1 MSTSIKKALELH
13 KQGQVNEAERL
24 YRSVLLSSPCDFD
37 ALHLLGVLKLQ
48 NGDPAEAVRLIGAA
62 IEIDQRSVP
71 AHLHQG
77 LALAALNRHEEA
89 LDAFNEALAI
99 SPRNAAVLTSR
110 GDALCDLGRPAEA
123 LESYDRA
130 IGSDPRTVAALLN
143 RGNLLRALGRPS
155 EALASY
161 EKAVAVDPRNAIALN
176 NHGTALHDMDRVA
189 EALTCYDRA
198 LALMPDYI
206 EALFNRGNALLAL
219 RRPGDAVKA
228 YARVLLLDSKHVAAY
243 NNRGNAFARL
253 RRHEEALNSYDQ
265 ALAIDPQ
272 HLDALINRAAALGK
286 VERYDEAID
295 AYLQLRT
302 SQPEVATVLNDLL
315 GYYTTICRWTDIAE
329 LAAEAIAGVAA
340 GTVPID
346 PALLL
351 RLDCTPEQHLAGAK
365 NWLRLKGIKAVTRD
379 WRKETFPTDK
389 IRIAYLSADF
399 HQHVTAYVLAELF
412 ELHDRSRFETIGI
425 SFGPDDA
432 SPVRAR
438 LVKSFDR
445 FFDVQSR
452 SDADAA
458 ALIRDNK
465 VHIAVDLK
473 GYTTDSRIGILAQ
486 RAAPVQASYMG
497 FPASTGADFIDYIIA
512 DRIVLP
518 LDQQPFYT
526 EKIVH
531 LPDSYY
537 VADSK
542 RPIAALPPTRGACG
556 LPEDGF
562 VFCCFNNSWKI
573 TARVFDVWMRLLK
586 SVDGSVVWL
595 LKSNAAAAANLL
607 SAAQQRGVD
616 PDRLVF
622 APQCDLPAH
631 LARIAL
637 ADLCLDTLP
646 YNAHT
651 TAMDALWLGVPIVT
665 TMGEVFSARVAASQ
679 LHALGLPELIT
690 RNLEEYEALALTLA
704 TNRSQLETIR
714 QKLAHHRS
722 HYPLFNT
729 GRFCRHLEAAYAA
742 MYEAWR
748 RGEAPQSRSVDPLPQ
763 GIV

>member
-1 MSTSIKKALELH
+1 MSASIKKALELH
-13 KQGQVNEAERL
+13 KEGRVNEAERA
-24 YRSVLLSSPCDFD
+24 YRSILLASPRDFD
-37 ALHLLGVLKLQ
+37 ALHLLGVLKMQ
-48 NGDPAEAVRLIGAA
+48 NGDPAEAVRLIAAA
-62 IEIDQRSVP
+62 IEIDRRSVP
-71 AHLHQG
+71 AHLNQG
-77 LALAALNRHEEA
+77 LALADLNRHAEA
-89 LDAFNEALAI
+89 LDSFNKALAI
-99 SPRNAAVLTSR
+99 SPRNADALTGR
-110 GDALCDLGRPAEA
+110 GDALCDLGRHAEA
-123 LESYDRA
+123 LESYDKA
-130 IGSDPRTVAALLN
+130 IASDPRSVAALIN
-143 RGNLLRALGRPS
+143 RGNLLRTLGRAG

-161 EKAVAVDPRNAIALN
+161 EKAATVDPRNALALN
-176 NHGTALHDMDRVA
+176 NYGTALHDIDRVA
-189 EALTCYDRA
+189 EALTSYDRA

-219 RRPGDAVKA
+219 RRPADAVKS
-228 YARVLLLDSKHVAAY
+228 YARVLVLNSKHVPAY

-253 RRHEEALNSYDQ
+253 RRHEEALKSYDQ
-265 ALAIDPQ
+265 ALAIDPR
-272 HLDALINRAAALGK
+272 HVDALVNRAAVLGK
-286 VERYDEAID
+286 LDRYDEAID
-295 AYLQLRT
+295 EYLKLRA
-302 SQPEVATVLNDLL
+302 SHPEVATLLNELL
-315 GYYTTICRWTDIAE
+315 GCYTTICRWTDIGG
-329 LAAEAIAGVAA
+329 LTAEAIAGVAA
-340 GTVPID
+340 GTAPID
-346 PALLL
+346 PAMLL
-351 RLDCTPEQHLAGAK
+351 RLDCTAEQHLAGAK
-365 NWLRLKGIKAVTRD
+365 NWLRLKGIKAVARD
-379 WRKETFPTDK
+379 WQKEAFPTDK

-412 ELHDRSRFETIGI
+412 ELHDRTRFETIGI
-425 SFGPDDA
+425 SFGSDDG

-452 SDADAA
+452 SDADVA
-458 ALIRDNK
+458 ALIRENK

-486 RAAPVQASYMG
+486 RAAPIQASYMG
-497 FPASTGADFIDYIIA
+497 FPASTGADFIDYVIA

-526 EKIVH
+526 ERIVH

-542 RPIAALPPTRGACG
+542 RPVAEGAPTRGACG

-586 SVDGSVVWL
+586 SVDGSVLWL

-607 SAAQQRGVD
+607 SAAERRGVD
-616 PDRLVF
+616 PARLVF
-622 APQCDLPAH
+622 AQPCELPVH

-665 TMGEVFSARVAASQ
+665 AMGEVLAARVAASQ
-679 LHALGLPELIT
+679 LHALGLSELIT
-690 RNLEEYEALALTLA
+690 GNLEEYEALALTLA
-704 TNRSQLETIR
+704 TDRSRLQAIR
-714 QKLAHHRS
+714 LKLSDHRS
-722 HYPLFNT
+722 RYPLFNT
-729 GRFCRHLEAAYAA
+729 ARFCRHLETAYQA

-748 RGEAPQSRSVDPLPQ
+748 RGEEPRGMSVDPLPRQ
-763 GIV
+763 IM

>member
-1 MSTSIKKALELH
+1 MATSIKKALELH
-13 KQGQVNEAERL
+13 KQGHVNEAERL
-24 YRSVLLSSPCDFD
+24 YRSVLLSSPRDFD

-62 IEIDQRSVP
+62 IEIDRRSVP

-89 LDAFNEALAI
+89 LDAFNKALAI

-130 IGSDPRTVAALLN
+130 IGSDPRTVPALLN
-143 RGNLLRALGRPS
+143 RGNLLRSLGRPG

-161 EKAVAVDPRNAIALN
+161 EKAVSVDPRNAIALN
-176 NHGTALHDMDRVA
+176 NYGTALHDTDRVA
-189 EALTCYDRA
+189 EALTYYDRA

-219 RRPGDAVKA
+219 RRPADAVKS

-253 RRHEEALNSYDQ
+253 KRHEEALGSYNQ
-265 ALAIDPQ
+265 ALAVDPR
-272 HLDALINRAAALGK
+272 HVDALVNRAAALGK
-286 VERYDEAID
+286 LDRYDEAID
-295 AYLQLRT
+295 AYLQLRR
-302 SQPEVATVLNDLL
+302 SHPEVTTLLNDLL
-315 GYYTTICRWTDIAE
+315 GCYTTICRWTDIAE

-340 GTVPID
+340 GTAPID
-346 PALLL
+346 PAMLL
-351 RLDCTPEQHLAGAK
+351 RLDCTPEQHLAGAQ
-365 NWLRLKGIKAVTRD
+365 NWLRLKGIKAVARN

-399 HQHVTAYVLAELF
+399 HQHVTAYVLAELL
-412 ELHDRSRFETIGI
+412 ELHDRGRFETIGI
-425 SFGPDDA
+425 SFGPDDG

-445 FFDVQSR
+445 FFEVQSR
-452 SDADAA
+452 SDADVA

-526 EKIVH
+526 EKIVY

-542 RPIAALPPTRGACG
+542 RPIAELPPTRGASG

-586 SVDGSVVWL
+586 SVDGSVLWL

-607 SAAQQRGVD
+607 SAAQRHGVD
-616 PDRLVF
+616 SDRLVF

-665 TMGEVFSARVAASQ
+665 AMGEVFSARVAASQ

-690 RNLEEYEALALTLA
+690 RNLEEYEALAFSLVTS
-704 TNRSQLETIR
+704 RPQLETIR
-714 QKLAHHRS
+714 LKLAHNRS

-729 GRFCRHLEAAYAA
+729 GRFCRHLEAAYEA
-742 MYEAWR
+742 MYEAWQ
-748 RGEAPQSRSVDPLPQ
+748 RGEEPQSITVDPLPQ